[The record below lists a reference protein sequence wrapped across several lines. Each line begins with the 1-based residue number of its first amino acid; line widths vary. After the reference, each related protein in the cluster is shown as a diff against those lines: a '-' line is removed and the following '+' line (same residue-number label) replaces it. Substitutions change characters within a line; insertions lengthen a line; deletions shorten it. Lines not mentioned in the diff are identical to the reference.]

1 MNIRTHRII
10 LDLDAASGGSA
21 VTLRQGENA
30 HRFEICFNRSAQPYH
45 ISGDCRAVLAA
56 EKSDGTQLLNSCS
69 IENDTVIYDLTAQ
82 TTACPGRLDC
92 EVRLYGAENRLLIA
106 PRFSVYVE
114 SSAIDENA
122 VESSDEFTAL
132 NELILKAGASSG
144 LRIKG
149 YFPSADEL
157 ERIAYPEAGDAY
169 GIGMQPPYDIYV
181 WDALN
186 GIWVNNGKLTGGT
199 GGEKGEK
206 GDKGD
211 KGDTGVRGSRWFSGT
226 ALTGTSSAPSVFAD
240 SGIAEALSGDRYL
253 NTLTCNIY
261 ECTLTGGAEAAL
273 WKYSGC
279 IKGADGASGGT
290 GGSGGSG
297 SEGLWYPTVSAEGIL
312 SWEKSSAAA
321 APASVSIMGGKGDPG
336 EKGEKGDKGDKG
348 DTGETG
354 AQGEKGDKGETG
366 AQGEKG
372 DKGDKGETG
381 AQGEKGDKGETGAQ
395 GEKGEKGDTGGD
407 RVYVGPE
414 APDDPKYDIWLDTDE
429 PALKIWLPSVSGAG
443 MLSWEKSASDAA
455 PEAVSI
461 KGEKGDKG
469 DTGASPVR
477 GVDYWTAADK
487 QEIVDSTL
495 AALPTWTG
503 GSF

>member
-10 LDLDAASGGSA
+10 LDLDAAAGGSA

-56 EKSDGTQLLNSCS
+56 EKSDGTQLLNSCT

-82 TTACPGRLDC
+82 TTASPGRLDC
-92 EVRLYGAENRLLIA
+92 EVRLYGAENRILIA

-114 SSAIDENA
+114 SSAIDEDA

-149 YFPSADEL
+149 YFPSAGEL
-157 ERIAYPEAGDAY
+157 EKIASPEAGDAY
-169 GIGMQPPYDIYV
+169 GIGMQPLYDIYV

-186 GIWVNNGKLTGGT
+186 GVWVNNGKLTGGT

-206 GDKGD
+206 GDSGERGEKGE
-211 KGDTGVRGSRWFSGT
+211 KGERGEKGETGVRGSRWFSGT
-226 ALTGTSSAPSVFAD
+226 ALTGTSSVPSAFAD

-253 NTLTCNIY
+253 NTLTYNIY
-261 ECTLTGGAEAAL
+261 ECTLGGGAEEAL

-279 IKGADGASGGT
+279 IKGADG
-290 GGSGGSG
+290 GSSGSG
-297 SEGLWYPTVSAEGIL
+297 SDGIWFPTVSAEGIL

-348 DTGETG
+348 D
-354 AQGEKGDKGETG
+354 KGEP
-366 AQGEKG
+366 
-372 DKGDKGETG
+372 G

-395 GEKGEKGDTGGD
+395 GEKGEKGDSGEKGEKGDKGDTGGD

-429 PALKIWLPSVSGAG
+429 PALKIWLPTVSEAG

-487 QEIVDSTL
+487 QEIIDSVRD
-495 AALPTWTG
+495 ALPTWTG

>member
-10 LDLDAASGGSA
+10 LDLDAAAGGSA

-157 ERIAYPEAGDAY
+157 ERIASPEAGDAY

-211 KGDTGVRGSRWFSGT
+211 KGDKGEKGDTGVRGSRWFSGT
-226 ALTGTSSAPSVFAD
+226 ALTGTSAAPSVFAD

-261 ECTLTGGAEAAL
+261 ECTLAGGAEAAL

-336 EKGEKGDKGDKG
+336 EKGEKGEKGD
-348 DTGETG
+348 
-354 AQGEKGDKGETG
+354 KGDKGETG
-366 AQGEKG
+366 AQGE
-372 DKGDKGETG
+372 KGDKGETG

-455 PEAVSI
+455 PEVVSI